1 MGLEGAKPPSRGW
14 CVTGSDQGM
23 RVAFRRGLN
32 FYYGWVVLG
41 IAFLIGFFSAGINQ
55 GFGIFIKPMIDDFG
69 WSRADIS
76 LAISIFAIMSAIIP
90 PVAGRIS
97 DRFGPRIV
105 LAVGVAL
112 NALGMILM
120 ATANSLVEVY
130 LFYGV
135 LIGAGFGFTGI
146 AATTALL
153 SRWFVRRRG
162 LALSIA
168 ATGLGAGQ
176 LLLAPLTTVVIIQ
189 FSWQAAFAAVG
200 IASAVLIPLTFF
212 LLKKTAPDNADE
224 VDVPEPEGAESGQS
238 APNCITNEMIRSDMN
253 LAWGSRSFWMLA
265 SGFMACG
272 FTIFFLTAHLV
283 PLATDA
289 GISAQQ
295 AGIALGLT
303 GGTSILANLG
313 IATFVDRVSRK
324 YILVGLYA
332 MRGVSILMLINVAD
346 VWMLYAAALLFGF
359 SRANAPVVA
368 ASIIDLFGRR
378 AVGSLVGTLFMYH
391 QFFAAAGAFA
401 GGLVYDYFG
410 SYNLMLGIA
419 FLSMVSATAA
429 SFFIDDPERE
439 STPVVMREPLSPV
452 TVGD

>member
-1 MGLEGAKPPSRGW
+1 M
-14 CVTGSDQGM
+14 
-23 RVAFRRGLN
+23 RRGLN
-32 FYYGWVVLG
+32 FYYGWIVLA

-55 GFGIFIKPMIDDFG
+55 GFGVFIKPMIDDFG

-76 LAISIFAIMSAIIP
+76 LSISIFAIMSAIIP

-97 DRFGPRIV
+97 DRFGPRSV
-105 LAVGVAL
+105 LTVGVAL

-120 ATANSLVEVY
+120 ATANTLVEIY

-176 LLLAPLTTVVIIQ
+176 LLLAPMTTMVIIQ
-189 FSWQAAFAAVG
+189 FSWETAFAVVG
-200 IASAVLIPLTFF
+200 IASAILIPMVF
-212 LLKKTAPDNADE
+212 LLLNRSAPANADE
-224 VDVPEPEGAESGQS
+224 VQAAEVPGRENSVPE
-238 APNCITNEMIRSDMN
+238 CITNEMIRADMN
-253 LAWGSRSFWMLA
+253 VAWSSRSFWMLA

-303 GGTSILANLG
+303 GGTSILANLA
-313 IATFVDRVSRK
+313 IATFTDRVSRK
-324 YILVGLYA
+324 YILAGLYA
-332 MRGVSILMLINVAD
+332 IRGVSILMLFSVSSAAT
-346 VWMLYAAALLFGF
+346 LYAAALLFGF
-359 SRANAPVVA
+359 SRANAPVLS
-368 ASIIDLFGRR
+368 ASIIDHFGRR

-401 GGLVYDYFG
+401 GGFVYDRFG
-410 SYNLMLGIA
+410 SYDIMLVIA
-419 FLSMVSATAA
+419 FAAMVNATVA
-429 SFFIDDPERE
+429 SLLVRDPEVRPE
-439 STPVVMREPLSPV
+439 IEAVREPLSPAV
-452 TVGD
+452 VGD

>member
-1 MGLEGAKPPSRGW
+1 M
-14 CVTGSDQGM
+14 
-23 RVAFRRGLN
+23 N
-32 FYYGWVVLG
+32 FYYGWIVLA

-76 LAISIFAIMSAIIP
+76 LSISIFAIMSAIIP

-97 DRFGPRIV
+97 DRYGPRVV

-120 ATANSLVEVY
+120 ATANTLVEVY

-146 AATTALL
+146 AATTALI

-176 LLLAPLTTVVIIQ
+176 LLLAPLTTMVIIQ
-189 FSWQAAFAAVG
+189 FSWQTAFAAVG
-200 IASAVLIPLTFF
+200 IASAVLIPLVFF
-212 LLKKTAPDNADE
+212 LLKKTAPDNGDE
-224 VDVPEPEGAESGQS
+224 LETPESQAAAASKS
-238 APNCITNEMIRSDMN
+238 APDCITNEMIRADMN
-253 LAWGSRSFWMLA
+253 IAWSSRSFWMLA

-303 GGTSILANLG
+303 GGTSILANLA

-332 MRGVSILMLINVAD
+332 MRGVSILMLFNVSG
-346 VWMLYAAALLFGF
+346 VGMLYAAALLFGL
-359 SRANAPVVA
+359 SRANAPVVS
-368 ASIIDLFGRR
+368 ASIIDHFGRR

-401 GGLVYDYFG
+401 GGLVYDNFG
-410 SYNLMLGIA
+410 SYNLMLGVA
-419 FLSMVSATAA
+419 FFSMVSATAA
-429 SFFIDDPERE
+429 SFFIEEPDRE
-439 STPVVMREPLSPV
+439 TEQVVAGEPLSPAV
-452 TVGD
+452 AGD

>member
-1 MGLEGAKPPSRGW
+1 MLA
-14 CVTGSDQGM
+14 
-23 RVAFRRGLN
+23 
-32 FYYGWVVLG
+32 
-41 IAFLIGFFSAGINQ
+41 IAFGIGFFSAGINQ

-69 WSRADIS
+69 WSRANIS

-97 DRFGPRIV
+97 DWYGPRSV
-105 LAVGVAL
+105 LTVGVAL
-112 NALGMILM
+112 NALGMVLM
-120 ATANSLVEVY
+120 ATANSLVEIY

-153 SRWFVRRRG
+153 SRWFIRRRG

-176 LLLAPLTTVVIIQ
+176 LLLAPLTTLIIIQ
-189 FSWQAAFAAVG
+189 FSWQFAFVAVG
-200 IASAVLIPLTFF
+200 AASAVLIPLVFL
-212 LLKKTAPDNADE
+212 LLKKSAPVDADE
-224 VDVPEPEGAESGQS
+224 VVSLARHQRDTPD
-238 APNCITNEMIRSDMN
+238 CITNEMIRQDMDV
-253 LAWGSRSFWMLA
+253 AWGSRSFWMLA

-303 GGTSILANLG
+303 GGTSIIANLG
-313 IATFVDRVSRK
+313 IAAISDRIRRK
-324 YILVGLYA
+324 YILVVLYA
-332 MRGVSILMLINVAD
+332 MRGVSIIMLFSLSSVA
-346 VWMLYAAALLFGF
+346 VLYAASLLFGL
-359 SRANAPVVA
+359 SRANAPVVS
-368 ASIIDLFGRR
+368 ASVIDLFGRR

-401 GGLVYDYFG
+401 GGLIYDRFG
-410 SYNLMLGIA
+410 SYDVMLVIA
-419 FLSMVSATAA
+419 LVSMINATVA
-429 SFFIDDPERE
+429 SLFIRDGGEVRE
-439 STPVVMREPLSPV
+439 ADVLAESLAPS

>member
-1 MGLEGAKPPSRGW
+1 MRISGERG
-14 CVTGSDQGM
+14 
-23 RVAFRRGLN
+23 
-32 FYYGWVVLG
+32 FYYGWIVLA
-41 IAFLIGFFSAGINQ
+41 IAFLISFFSAGINQ
-55 GFGIFIKPMIDDFG
+55 GFGVFIKPMIDDFG

-76 LAISIFAIMSAIIP
+76 LSISIFAIMSAVVP
-90 PVAGRIS
+90 PIAGRIS
-97 DRFGPRIV
+97 DRYGPRSV
-105 LAVGVAL
+105 LTVGVAL
-112 NALGMILM
+112 NALGMVLM
-120 ATANSLVEVY
+120 ATANSLLEVY

-176 LLLAPLTTVVIIQ
+176 LLLAPLTTLVIIQ
-189 FSWQAAFAAVG
+189 FSWQTAFLVVG
-200 IASAVLIPLTFF
+200 VASAIVIPMVF
-212 LLKKTAPDNADE
+212 LLLNRTAPAEADE
-224 VDVPEPEGAESGQS
+224 ASVVATPGRERA
-238 APNCITNEMIRSDMN
+238 APDCITSEMIRQDMN
-253 LAWGSRSFWMLA
+253 VAWGSRSFWMLA
-265 SGFMACG
+265 SGFMSCG

-303 GGTSILANLG
+303 GGTSIVANLG
-313 IATFVDRVSRK
+313 IAAISDRISRR
-324 YILVGLYA
+324 YILAGLYA
-332 MRGVSILMLINVAD
+332 MRGVSIVMLFSLSSVGI
-346 VWMLYAAALLFGF
+346 LYASALLFGF
-359 SRANAPVVA
+359 SRSNAPVVS
-368 ASIIDLFGRR
+368 ASIIDHFGRR

-410 SYNLMLGIA
+410 SYNIMLVVA
-419 FLSMVSATAA
+419 LLAMVNATAA
-429 SFFIDDPERE
+429 SFFLEDPE
-439 STPVVMREPLSPV
+439 
-452 TVGD
+452 GDPQTNRAAPAAAPALAGD

>member
-1 MGLEGAKPPSRGW
+1 MVADDKRRIGLAI
-14 CVTGSDQGM
+14 
-23 RVAFRRGLN
+23 RRRLN
-32 FYYGWVVLG
+32 FYYGWIVLA
-41 IAFLIGFFSAGINQ
+41 IAFLISFFSAGINQ
-55 GFGIFIKPMIDDFG
+55 GFGIFIKPMIDDYG

-76 LAISIFAIMSAIIP
+76 LSISIFAIMSAIIP
-90 PVAGRIS
+90 PFAGRIS
-97 DRFGPRIV
+97 DRYGPRSV
-105 LAVGVAL
+105 LTIGVAL

-168 ATGLGAGQ
+168 AAGLGTGQ
-176 LLLAPLTTVVIIQ
+176 LLLAPLTTLVIIQ
-189 FSWQAAFAAVG
+189 FSWQTAFAVVG
-200 IASAVLIPLTFF
+200 IASAVVIPLVFF
-212 LLKKTAPDNADE
+212 LLKHSAPVDADEAQVSGVPRPHRDAPD
-224 VDVPEPEGAESGQS
+224 
-238 APNCITNEMIRSDMN
+238 CITNEMIRSDMN
-253 LAWGSRSFWMLA
+253 IAWGSRSFWMLA

-303 GGTSILANLG
+303 GGTSIIANLG
-313 IATFVDRVSRK
+313 IATFTDRVSRR
-324 YILVGLYA
+324 YILAGLYA
-332 MRGVSILMLINVAD
+332 MRGVSILMLFNISGAG
-346 VWMLYAAALLFGF
+346 MLYAAALLFGL

-368 ASIIDLFGRR
+368 ASIIDHFGRR
-378 AVGSLVGTLFMYH
+378 AVGSIVGNLFMYH

-401 GGLVYDYFG
+401 GGFVYDTFG
-410 SYNLMLGIA
+410 SYNIMLIIAVVAMVNATVASLFVKDPDREAIGSIVPGIDS
-419 FLSMVSATAA
+419 LTTIPS
-429 SFFIDDPERE
+429 
-439 STPVVMREPLSPV
+439 
-452 TVGD
+452 GD

>member
-1 MGLEGAKPPSRGW
+1 MAL
-14 CVTGSDQGM
+14 
-23 RVAFRRGLN
+23 RRGLSC
-32 FYYGWVVLG
+32 YYGWIVLA
-41 IAFLIGFFSAGINQ
+41 IAFMIGFFSAGINQ

-76 LAISIFAIMSAIIP
+76 LSISIFAVMSALIP
-90 PVAGRIS
+90 PLAGRIS
-97 DRFGPRIV
+97 DRYGPRSV
-105 LAVGVAL
+105 LTVGVAL

-120 ATANSLVEVY
+120 ATANSLVEIY

-153 SRWFVRRRG
+153 SRWFIRRRG

-176 LLLAPLTTVVIIQ
+176 LLLAPLTTLVIIQ
-189 FSWQAAFAAVG
+189 FSWQTAFAAVG
-200 IASAVLIPLTFF
+200 IVSATLIPPVFFF
-212 LLKKTAPDNADE
+212 LKKRAPEEADE
-224 VDVPEPEGAESGQS
+224 LVDGGVTRRERA
-238 APNCITNEMIRSDMN
+238 APGCVTNEMIRQDMN
-253 LAWGSRSFWMLA
+253 VAWGSRSFWMLA

-313 IATFVDRVSRK
+313 IATFTDRVSRR
-324 YILVGLYA
+324 YILAGLYA
-332 MRGVSILMLINVAD
+332 MRGVSILMLINVSGVA
-346 VWMLYAAALLFGF
+346 MLYASALLFGF
-359 SRANAPVVA
+359 SRANAPVVS
-368 ASIIDLFGRR
+368 ASVIDHFGRR

-401 GGLVYDYFG
+401 GGLVYDTFG
-410 SYNLMLGIA
+410 NYNIMLVIA
-419 FLSMVSATAA
+419 FFSMVSATAA
-429 SFFIDDPERE
+429 SLFIQEPQGQAEADGLRE
-439 STPVVMREPLSPV
+439 SLTPA
-452 TVGD
+452 TAGD